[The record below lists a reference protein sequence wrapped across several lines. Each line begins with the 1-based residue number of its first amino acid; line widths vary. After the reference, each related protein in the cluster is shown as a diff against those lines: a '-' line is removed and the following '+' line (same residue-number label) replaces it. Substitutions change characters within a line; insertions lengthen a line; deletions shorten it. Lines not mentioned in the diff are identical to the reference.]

1 MSSELRVDK
10 IIPTTGVPTGGGG
23 GVIQVKQAVKTDS
36 SFNTSSTSFTDITGL
51 SVSITPTRS
60 DSKIL
65 IFMDVKIGT
74 DTNYV
79 SGYVRMVRDS
89 TPIYIGDDA
98 GTSATRAT
106 AGMADDPNNQFP
118 YQMTGQFL
126 DSPATTSAT
135 TYKIQIKAEGPSGNT
150 GTVRVNRAT
159 TGSGNQDVV
168 TASSI
173 TVMEVSG

>member
-1 MSSELRVDK
+1 
-10 IIPTTGVPTGGGG
+10 
-23 GVIQVKQAVKTDS
+23 
-36 SFNTSSTSFTDITGL
+36 
-51 SVSITPTRS
+51 
-60 DSKIL
+60 
-65 IFMDVKIGT
+65 MDVKIGT

-79 SGYVRMVRDS
+79 SGYVRMARDS